1 MKKLIELSNKIE
13 DKELKKL
20 VVDFLKN
27 PTPSNEHFKK
37 YPKGDIETA
46 VTPFSMSGIGSVERD
61 VLNHTIALV
70 ESCEKIS
77 SVLENVYGLPLNR
90 DVMIASAILH
100 DIMKLFEW
108 KKGPQGVEHTGIM
121 LDHTM
126 LITAELYSRGFPE
139 EIVHIVAS
147 HFGDSGPTP
156 PRSFE
161 ALLIS
166 QIDSVLASIEF
177 RMLAPQ
183 AQAQQAVQMIF
194 LDDETMKKMGELS
207 EIEKQTIEGSEE
219 SKE

>member
-1 MKKLIELSNKIE
+1 MEKLIELSNKIE
-13 DKELKKL
+13 DKKLRKL
-20 VVDFLKN
+20 VVDFLKD

-37 YPKGDIETA
+37 YPKADIETA
-46 VTPFSMSGIGSVERD
+46 ITPFSMSGMGSVERD

-77 SVLENVYGLPLNR
+77 DVLEKTHGLPLNR
-90 DVMIASAILH
+90 DILIASAIVH

-108 KKGPQGVEHTGIM
+108 RKGPQGVEHTGVM

-126 LITAELYSRGFPE
+126 FATSELYSRGFPE
-139 EIVHIVAS
+139 EVVHIVAA
-147 HFGDSGPTP
+147 HFGESGPTP

-161 ALLIS
+161 ALLLS
-166 QIDSVLASIEF
+166 QIDSVLAGIEF
-177 RMLAPQ
+177 RMLAPD

-207 EIEKQTIEGSEE
+207 GIEEEAVEGSEK
-219 SKE
+219 S